1 MKKILVVCSMLLCGL
16 ACYYISLPDAPT
28 FLGVQALSEEAFAEK
43 TTAYEQVDFEDVFAE
58 TLLFETAQF
67 VYEQTYDCY
76 FISVGES
83 IRGDFVTE
91 KGVRLYWIGETVPET
106 YETTMAENGLFT
118 LLIIQEEVY
127 AIVSL
132 KVTTLPLIEMT
143 VEDIPDSR
151 EAETTSGTMT
161 VITPYTQQDAAAQ
174 ELPTYLSEVYY
185 FNIRVRGQTSSAFR
199 KKSYK
204 INLIDENGERA
215 EDDIFGM
222 RKDNDWTLT
231 AMYSDTTRVR
241 DASCFALYQQLADLE
256 STEHLYPQEAVYCE
270 VILNGEYLGLYLFAE
285 HMDTK
290 QLEVN
295 EETDFVYKT
304 LSPFMPY
311 VEELASYL
319 DGTYPEDNQRIELK
333 NVPEGQEALAY
344 ELLEEYLTVLP
355 YHSWNPAYSLDAGE
369 EGVSIAAVESVADLD
384 NIIDVS
390 IFKLCL
396 NLWDNDAKNMMLSAE
411 LQEDGSYAFY
421 KNYFDFNYSFG
432 DIYISDYSVYF
443 TQESEASDI
452 ALDYIVAYL
461 LNGED
466 ADEVIALYQARY
478 EELRSTVF
486 SEENILAVIAE
497 NRAQVDHSG
506 AYLREIEAWNY
517 EVDLAAENERMV
529 NYVSERLVF
538 ADEYVANLGQ
548 EDAA

>member
-1 MKKILVVCSMLLCGL
+1 MKKILVVCSMLLCAL
-16 ACYYISLPDAPT
+16 ACYYISLPDTPT

-43 TTAYEQVDFEDVFAE
+43 TSTYEQVEFEDVFAE

-67 VYEQTYDCY
+67 IYEQTYDCY

-118 LLIIQEEVY
+118 LLVIQEEVY

-151 EAETTSGTMT
+151 DEDATSGTMT
-161 VITPYTQQDAAAQ
+161 VITPYTEQEADAE

-185 FNIRVRGQTSSAFR
+185 FNIRVRGQTSSSFR

-204 INLIDENGERA
+204 INLIDESGERA
-215 EDDIFGM
+215 EDNIFGM
-222 RKDNDWTLT
+222 RNDNDWTLT
-231 AMYSDTTRVR
+231 AMYSEATRVR
-241 DASCFALYQQLADLE
+241 DASCYELYQQLADLE
-256 STEHLYPQEAVYCE
+256 STENLYPQEAVYCE

-319 DGTYPEDNQRIELK
+319 DGTYPEDNKRMELK

-355 YHSWNPAYSLDAGE
+355 YHSWNPDYSLDAGE
-369 EGVSIAAVESVADLD
+369 EGVSLAAVESVADLD
-384 NIIDVS
+384 NIIDLS

-411 LQEDGSYAFY
+411 LQEDGSYTFY

-478 EELRSTVF
+478 AELRSTVF

-497 NRAQVDHSG
+497 NRALVDYSG

-517 EVDLAAENERMV
+517 EVDLDAENERMV
-529 NYVSERLVF
+529 NYVSERLVLT
-538 ADEYVANLGQ
+538 DEYVANLGQ